1 MAGSARTHVLITLG
15 VLFTVGGVSRML
27 PGTFASA
34 ENSSSHEAETS
45 EAQPEILAA
54 SYTVPEPQK
63 AASDEICFTGETA
76 KALAEDQAIL
86 QARAD
91 ELAEKEAALA
101 EREQEV
107 ERKSNEVA
115 VLRQSVDERWQTMA
129 TNANGD
135 IEHLAQMYSAM
146 KPDQAAQIFNQM
158 DPGFAAGFLRL
169 MPSDQAGLILAG
181 MQAEKA
187 YVVSVKL
194 ASKNGDIRAASPPQ

>member
-1 MAGSARTHVLITLG
+1 MAGSTRTHVLITLG
-15 VLFTVGGVSRML
+15 VLFTIGGASRML
-27 PGTFASA
+27 PGPFASA
-34 ENSSSHEAETS
+34 ENTSSHETETGT
-45 EAQPEILAA
+45 APDAVIDAA
-54 SYTVPEPQK
+54 YTVPDARP
-63 AASDEICFTGETA
+63 AASDEVCFTGETA
-76 KALAEDQAIL
+76 KALAEDQANL

-91 ELAEKEAALA
+91 ALQEREIALLAREEEVDRRADELA
-101 EREQEV
+101 
-107 ERKSNEVA
+107 
-115 VLRQSVDERWQTMA
+115 VLQQTVDERWQTMT

-169 MPSDQAGLILAG
+169 MPSDQAGLILAS